1 MFFVAERFIQ
11 VFGSVLGGGVSGG
24 LHRMQACGLG
34 LKVLR
39 LREGVSRFRNDIKIS
54 GLSGLMGFSLF

>member
-11 VFGSVLGGGVSGG
+11 VFGSVLGGGRVSGG

-39 LREGVSRFRNDIKIS
+39 LREV
-54 GLSGLMGFSLF
+54 GFEVQE